1 MNFEEA
7 RAEYARLRQQLEY
20 RQLAP
25 DDFARRVQALQ
36 VLDPNGVYWS
46 IDGASGG
53 WLRFDGARWLPD
65 TPAVPSA
72 FAPMQPHYSGVA
84 PLPGPAP
91 GYAPVAHSAPAGGP
105 PRVLLTALAAVATLV
120 LGILLVSGVALASG
134 KLTFDTS
141 SGLVDP
147 VVATG
152 IGAGNRPVA
161 SARDFPLGAD
171 VYITFTARRLRT
183 GESVTI
189 RALRD
194 GQPVPVEPTS
204 NVIVAHQNATYYGA
218 VAYRPAL
225 AGSYQV
231 GLFLGNATVPSQT
244 LAFTVR

>member
-1 MNFEEA
+1 M
-7 RAEYARLRQQLEY
+7 RQQLDY

-53 WLRFDGARWLPD
+53 WLRFDGARWVPD
-65 TPAVPSA
+65 APAVPSA
-72 FAPMQPHYSGVA
+72 YAPGPPWHPGVA
-84 PLPGPAP
+84 PVAGPMPGQYPVVQP
-91 GYAPVAHSAPAGGP
+91 APVAGP
-105 PRVLLTALAAVATLV
+105 SRVLLTALAALATLV
-120 LGILLVSGVALASG
+120 LGILLVGGAALASG

-141 SGLVDP
+141 SGLIDP

-152 IGAGNRPVA
+152 VGTDGRPVA
-161 SARDFPLGAD
+161 SAREFPLGAD
-171 VYITFTARRLRT
+171 VFITFTARRLRS
-183 GESVTI
+183 GESVTV

-194 GQPVPVEPTS
+194 GQPVPVEPSS
-204 NVIVAHQNATYYGA
+204 NVIVAHQDATYYGA

-225 AGSYQV
+225 PGSYQV

-244 LAFTVR
+244 LTFTVR